1 MPPLAP
7 AAPQESAAE
16 IAWAAVATVFGS
28 LGRVFVC
35 TDGAFRIVHASP
47 ALDEVLGEARA
58 AAAVGR
64 PVEALLGEDLFG
76 ADGALRLALARG
88 ERREGWHLVLIDVHG
103 EARPFAV
110 TVAPLCHEPG
120 SRCDAR
126 VAYVV
131 VLRPLEVP
139 DTATAVARLDGLV
152 ARSPAMRQ
160 VFQLIQDLA
169 PAEPTVLITGESG
182 TGKEGIARALH
193 ARSPRAHG
201 PFVAVNCAALPADLL
216 ESEMFGH
223 VRGAFT
229 GAIRDREG
237 RFALARGGTLFLDEV
252 ADMPLAVQAKLLRV
266 LQERTYERVGES
278 RSERADVRIVA
289 ATHVDLGRASATGA
303 FREDLYYRL
312 RVVPI
317 DLPPLRA
324 RPEDVEPL
332 TELLLARLA
341 ATSGRLLRISPDAL
355 VALVHHPWPGNVR
368 ELQNALEYAV
378 AVCKGQTILP
388 AHLPGWKGDAAPT
401 PAPVAAVA
409 PCGDV
414 PPLQHA
420 LDEHHWHRA
429 ETARALGISRVTL
442 WRRMRDAG
450 LH

>member
-1 MPPLAP
+1 MSPLVALTP
-7 AAPQESAAE
+7 REPVAE

-35 TDGAFRIVHASP
+35 MDGAFRIVHASP
-47 ALDEVLGEARA
+47 AIDDILGAGRA
-58 AAAVGR
+58 AAAAHQ
-64 PVEALLGEDLFG
+64 PVATLLGDELFG

-88 ERREGWHLVLIDVHG
+88 ERREGWHAVLTGARG
-103 EARPFAV
+103 EPRPFAV
-110 TVAPLCHEPG
+110 TVAPLCQEPG
-120 SRCDAR
+120 SWSDAR
-126 VAYVV
+126 VAYVA
-131 VLRPLEVP
+131 VLRPVEAP
-139 DTATAVARLDGLV
+139 DATPTVARLDGLV
-152 ARSPAMRQ
+152 ARSAAMRQ
-160 VFQLIQDLA
+160 VFQLIEDLA
-169 PAEPTVLITGESG
+169 PAEPAVLITGESG

-201 PFVAVNCAALPADLL
+201 PFVAVNCAALPAELL
-216 ESEMFGH
+216 ESDMFGH

-229 GAIRDREG
+229 GAIRDRDG

-252 ADMPLAVQAKLLRV
+252 ADLPIVVQAKLLRV

-278 RSERADVRIVA
+278 RAQRADVRIVA
-289 ATHVDLGRASATGA
+289 ATHVDLGAAAASGA

-332 TELLLARLA
+332 TKDLLGRMA
-341 ATSGRLLRISPDAL
+341 ASTGRLLRVSPDAL
-355 VALVHHPWPGNVR
+355 QALARHAWPGNVR
-368 ELQNALEYAV
+368 ELQNALEYAA

-388 AHLPGWKGDAAPT
+388 GHLPAGVGGHAT
-401 PAPVAAVA
+401 PPISTGPNPGPAVA
-409 PCGDV
+409 P
-414 PPLQHA
+414 PLQQA
-420 LDEHHWHRA
+420 LDQHHWHRA